1 MRRRTTYLAVLS
13 VALLAAACGSETTS
27 PGSGTSG
34 GGTGSSELMITAPA
48 NGATVT
54 SPFMLTFQTTEKL
67 GKPDT
72 GLDHVHVFTDGK
84 SDQYTVVPNTSFEI
98 KNLTPGEHKLNV
110 TLQHAD
116 HSPAGP
122 KAEITVM
129 VAGGPGG
136 AAPNPAPTTTDG
148 GYGY

>member
-1 MRRRTTYLAVLS
+1 MRRRTTYLAMLAVTLLS
-13 VALLAAACGSETTS
+13 AAACGSETTS
-27 PGSGTSG
+27 PGSGNSA
-34 GGTGSSELMITAPA
+34 GTGSPKLSITAPA

-54 SPFMLTFQTTEKL
+54 SPFTLTFQTSEQL

-72 GLDHVHVFTDGK
+72 GLDHVHVFADDK
-84 SDQYTVVPNTSFEI
+84 SDQYTVVPGTSFEM
-98 KNLTPGEHKLNV
+98 KNLSPGPHKINV

-116 HSPAGP
+116 HSPDGAS
-122 KAEITVM
+122 AEINVM

-136 AAPNPAPTTTDG
+136 AASEPAPSTTDS

>member
-1 MRRRTTYLAVLS
+1 LLS
-13 VALLAAACGSETTS
+13 AACGSETAS
-27 PGSGTSG
+27 PGSGAAG
-34 GGTGSSELMITAPA
+34 GGTGSPKLSITAPA

-72 GLDHVHVFTDGK
+72 GLDHVHVFSDGK
-84 SDQYTVVPNTSFEI
+84 SDQYTVVPDTKFEI
-98 KNLTPGEHKLNV
+98 KNLTPGEHKINV

-116 HSPAGP
+116 HSPDGAA
-122 KAEITVM
+122 AEITVM

-136 AAPNPAPTTTDG
+136 AAPNPAPTTSDDG
-148 GYGY
+148 Y